1 MKHLSAAVLFAA
13 LIFLVPL
20 AAYSQDA
27 GAQPEAPTDGTDIAV
42 ETPVNPFLRGEQ
54 TLQINAGLQFPAF
67 LAPLVDQGVD
77 NLKLGGGFSFSYQYF
92 LSRGFAVGG
101 SIAGAF
107 NGTIGGLTVFVAPV
121 GVTAGY
127 WWSSMPFEFC
137 AIGELGGYIMRYNQK
152 GMLGPY
158 AKIGGGALWRVTSSW
173 SLGLQSFLWFVP
185 EIHYGNY
192 AGLSQYS
199 GYVETSVAAVY
210 HL

>member
-1 MKHLSAAVLFAA
+1 MKHHSAAVLFAA
-13 LIFLVPL
+13 LIFFVPL
-20 AAYSQDA
+20 AAHSQDT
-27 GAQPEAPTDGTDIAV
+27 GAQPETPADGTDIV
-42 ETPVNPFLRGEQ
+42 VDTPVNPFLRGEQ

-127 WWSSMPFEFC
+127 WWSTMPFEFC
-137 AIGELGGYIMRYNQK
+137 AIGELGGYLMRYNQK

-158 AKIGGGALWRVTSSW
+158 AKLGGGALWRVTSSW
-173 SLGLQSFLWFVP
+173 SLGLQSFLWIVP
-185 EIHYGNY
+185 EIHYGDY
-192 AGLSQYS
+192 AGLTQYS
-199 GYVETSVAAVY
+199 GFVETSVAAVY